1 METEKCPFIGV
12 DCEYIP
18 LARKSDAQA
27 KENERLRGILRLI
40 TELSPFKLWPGHA
53 CLKFFAE
60 MSIEQEISFCSAR
73 LIEITTLA
81 HEALKEKENEIF

>member
-27 KENERLRGILRLI
+27 KEIERLRNNQSILI
-40 TELSPFKLWPGHA
+40 T
-53 CLKFFAE
+53 
-60 MSIEQEISFCSAR
+60 SFRINMMR
-73 LIEITTLA
+73 LCPDYS
-81 HEALKEKENEIF
+81 HEEFDKDIAAMLKEKE